1 MLDFDQPWEML
12 NSLQKWMG
20 ALKDTI
26 LQFKLPL
33 KTQDKMKEKLETYV
47 KTYEEPEMDE
57 NGKLVVKMKS
67 GKASKKDQSSEEH
80 MGGDGANNE
89 GENGEDED
97 AHDLADLK
105 AQMPLR
111 EGVL

>member
-47 KTYEEPEMDE
+47 KTYEEPELDE

-67 GKASKKDQSSEEH
+67 GKATKKEQNNEEN
-80 MGGDGANNE
+80 DGANNDIDLN
-89 GENGEDED
+89 NGEDED
-97 AHDLADLK
+97 EHDLADLK
-105 AQMPLR
+105 A
-111 EGVL
+111 